1 MNITEFISNYTNHP
15 VLFIGSGFSFRY
27 LTHTYTWNNLLSKV
41 CEDLWG
47 NDERYLDIKAKC
59 TANGICSFAKV
70 ASKIEMLFNEALEQ
84 DRNGKFKEINDSFY
98 ENMRNG
104 ITLSRFKIY
113 IAKLVNSNELKE
125 GVEDEINEL
134 KKARKNIGSI
144 ITTNY
149 DKLIENIFE
158 FNPLVGNDILLSNP
172 YGAVYKIHGCVD
184 NISRIIITED
194 DYEMFDEQYE
204 LIRAQMLSLFIHNPI
219 IFLGYNIG
227 DDNIKKVLKTIFS
240 YVSNNTEEAEKV
252 RKNFLLVEYE
262 KGSKNLEI
270 TDHDIVIKGS
280 NIRINKLKTDDF
292 LSLYHALATINL
304 PISAMDVR
312 KVQTIVKEI
321 YAGGSI
327 KVMITENLDDMKN
340 GDRILAIGSSKT
352 IKYQFMKT
360 SEMTQNYFTIIDESN
375 SAILSLINK
384 QTIADNQ
391 YFPIYGFS
399 TICDDIQDVDR
410 LKRIQKTNVESY
422 VTEKCLQ
429 HNNAHNSIHDI
440 DEDTTIAASYKNQA
454 IMASV
459 STGNIP
465 LEELEMYLRNVPI
478 EERKNTGYKR
488 LLCLYDL
495 KKYDV

>member
-1 MNITEFISNYTNHP
+1 MNITEFIGNYTNHP
-15 VLFIGSGFSFRY
+15 VLFVGSGFSFRY
-27 LTHTYTWNNLLSKV
+27 LAHTYTWNDLLSKV

-47 NDERYLDIKAKC
+47 NDERYLDIKARC
-59 TANGICSFAKV
+59 TDNGKCSFAKV
-70 ASKIEMLFNEALEQ
+70 ATNIETLFNEALEH
-84 DRNGKFKEINDSFY
+84 DRNGKFKEINDIFY

-113 IAKLVNSNELKE
+113 IAKLVNSHDIKD

-149 DKLIENIFE
+149 DKLIENIFD

-172 YGAVYKIHGCVD
+172 YGSVYKIHGCVD
-184 NISRIIITED
+184 NISKIIVTEE
-194 DYEMFDEQYE
+194 DYKLFDKQYD

-219 IFLGYNIG
+219 IFLGYNVG
-227 DDNIKKVLKTIFS
+227 DENIKKVLKTIFS
-240 YVSNNTEEAEKV
+240 YIPNNTEEAEKV
-252 RKNFLLVEYE
+252 RRNFLLVEYE
-262 KGSKNLEI
+262 NGSTNLEI
-270 TDHDIVIKGS
+270 TDHDIVIDGS

-292 LSLYHALATINL
+292 LSLYRALATINL

-321 YAGGSI
+321 YSGGSI
-327 KVMITENLDDMKN
+327 KVMITESLDDMKN

-352 IKYQFMKT
+352 IKYQFMT
-360 SEMTQNYFTIIDESN
+360 ISEMTQDYFTIIDESN

-384 QTIADNQ
+384 QKIAETQ

-399 TICDDIQDVDR
+399 TICDDIDDVDR
-410 LKRIQKTNVESY
+410 LKQIQKNNVESY
-422 VTEKCLQ
+422 IKEKCLQ
-429 HNNAHNSIHDI
+429 HSNTHNSAHDI
-440 DEDTTIAASYKNQA
+440 DEDTSIAASYKNQA

-459 STGNIP
+459 NSGYIP
-465 LEELEMYLRNVPI
+465 LDDLEKYLRSFPV
-478 EERKNTGYKR
+478 EKRKDTGYRR

>member
-1 MNITEFISNYTNHP
+1 MNITEFIGNYTNHP

-27 LTHTYTWNNLLSKV
+27 LKHTFTWNDLLSKV
-41 CEDLWG
+41 CEDLWE

-59 TANGICSFAKV
+59 TVNGICSFPKV
-70 ASKIEMLFNEALEQ
+70 ASEIEKLFNSALEQ
-84 DRNGKFKEINDSFY
+84 DRNGKFKEINNIFY
-98 ENMRNG
+98 DNMRNG

-113 IAKLVNSNELKE
+113 IAKLVNSNVFKD

-149 DKLIENIFE
+149 DKLIENIFD

-172 YGAVYKIHGCVD
+172 YGSVYKIHGCVD
-184 NISRIIITED
+184 NVSRIIVTEE
-194 DYEMFDEQYE
+194 DYKLFDEQYE

-219 IFLGYNIG
+219 IFLGYNVG

-240 YVSNNTEEAEKV
+240 YIPTNTEEAEKV
-252 RKNFLLVEYE
+252 RRNFLLVEYE
-262 KGSKNLEI
+262 KESKNQEI
-270 TDHDIVIKGS
+270 TDHDIVINGS

-327 KVMITENLDDMKN
+327 KVMITENLDDMRN

-352 IKYQFMKT
+352 IQYQFMTT
-360 SEMTQNYFTIIDESN
+360 SEMIQKYFTIIDESN

-384 QTIADNQ
+384 QKISNSQ
-391 YFPIYGFS
+391 YFPIFGFS
-399 TICDDIQDVDR
+399 TICDDIGDVAR
-410 LKRIQKTNVESY
+410 LKQIQKKNVELY
-422 VTEKCLQ
+422 VKEKCVQ
-429 HNNAHNSIHDI
+429 YQNEHKSIHDI

-459 STGNIP
+459 NSGIIS
-465 LEELEMYLRNVPI
+465 LDELEIYLRNVPI
-478 EERKNTGYKR
+478 EKRTDTPYKR

>member
-27 LTHTYTWNNLLSKV
+27 LAHTYTWNNLLSKV

-59 TANGICSFAKV
+59 TNNGICSFAKV
-70 ASKIEMLFNEALEQ
+70 ASKIEVLFNEALEQ
-84 DRNGKFKEINDSFY
+84 DRNGQFKEINDIFY
-98 ENMRNG
+98 DNMRNG
-104 ITLSRFKIY
+104 VTLSRFKIY
-113 IAKLVNSNELKE
+113 IAQLVNTNDLKE
-125 GVEDEINEL
+125 GVEDEIIEL

-149 DKLIENIFE
+149 DKLAENIFE

-172 YGAVYKIHGCVD
+172 YGSVYKIHGCVD
-184 NISRIIITED
+184 DVSKIIITEE
-194 DYEMFDEQYE
+194 DYKLFDEQYD

-240 YVSNNTEEAEKV
+240 YIPNNTEEAEKV

-262 KGSKNLEI
+262 KESMKQEI
-270 TDHDIVIKGS
+270 TDHDIVINGS

-321 YAGGSI
+321 YSGGSI
-327 KVMITENLDDMKN
+327 KVMITENLDDMRN
-340 GDRILAIGSSKT
+340 GDKILAIGSSKT
-352 IKYQFMKT
+352 IQYQFMTT
-360 SEMTQNYFTIIDESN
+360 SEMIQKYFTIIDESN
-375 SAILSLINK
+375 YAILSLINK
-384 QTIADNQ
+384 QTIGESQ

-399 TICDDIQDVDR
+399 VICDEIHNVDR
-410 LKRIQKTNVESY
+410 LKRIQKRM
-422 VTEKCLQ
+422 L
-429 HNNAHNSIHDI
+429 IH
-440 DEDTTIAASYKNQA
+440 T
-454 IMASV
+454 
-459 STGNIP
+459 
-465 LEELEMYLRNVPI
+465 
-478 EERKNTGYKR
+478 
-488 LLCLYDL
+488 
-495 KKYDV
+495 